1 MKDNNNNLAKEI
13 GQKIKFMRNT
23 RHISSSDLAKELNIT
38 RQQLQKYEIGEVD
51 IKVDRLY
58 EIANL
63 LGVDISF
70 FFSDSA
76 KTSDNSTDKN
86 FDILANFNHI
96 KDTQIKKSLCG
107 LIKELSEN

>member
-1 MKDNNNNLAKEI
+1 MKDRDNNNNLAKEI
-13 GQKIKFMRNT
+13 GQKIKFMRNM
-23 RHISSSDLAKELNIT
+23 RHISAVDL
-38 RQQLQKYEIGEVD
+38 G
-51 IKVDRLY
+51 
-58 EIANL
+58 
-63 LGVDISF
+63 F